1 MPLVS
6 CRGSTFGREVVL
18 CTPTFL
24 AITCKFRSGCTSPG
38 RWIYSVT
45 TSLTDRIS
53 VIKSSLLTV
62 RNVQN
67 QVIQIFVTPLLIT
80 RIAVYLQDW
89 CRETNASFQFSLP
102 HGKLFILVGFVAAVF
117 PKLTVRVVVG
127 DLRSEFISIYS
138 DIRILPSCMRGPKI

>member
-1 MPLVS
+1 MV
-6 CRGSTFGREVVL
+6 TFFTSIGN
-18 CTPTFL
+18 
-24 AITCKFRSGCTSPG
+24 ACKFRSGMYFPWNEDLL
-38 RWIYSVT
+38 RYS
-45 TSLTDRIS
+45 SLTDRIS